1 MREKYNNLINS
12 LKEKGKICIAFSGG
26 VDSTFLLKVAQNVL
40 GENVLAITV
49 RSSMY
54 PDRELKES
62 KEFCKSLKI
71 KHIFLDANEYS
82 VPEFVGNSK
91 NRCYFCKKGIFSKV
105 KEIAQKEGFDIVADG
120 SNLDDEGD
128 YRPGIKALKELGI
141 ISPLKEAGLTKN
153 EIRELSKEL
162 GLSTWDKPSM
172 ACLASRIPYGSVI
185 TREKLKKIEIAEEF
199 LLSNNF
205 KQFRVRY
212 YDDLAKIEVLKED
225 IPKVLQLSEVIIA
238 KFKEIGFNYITLDL
252 EGYRTGSMNETLR

>member
-1 MREKYNNLINS
+1 
-12 LKEKGKICIAFSGG
+12 
-26 VDSTFLLKVAQNVL
+26 
-40 GENVLAITV
+40 
-49 RSSMY
+49 
-54 PDRELKES
+54 
-62 KEFCKSLKI
+62 
-71 KHIFLDANEYS
+71 
-82 VPEFVGNSK
+82 
-91 NRCYFCKKGIFSKV
+91 
-105 KEIAQKEGFDIVADG
+105 FDILADG

>member
-1 MREKYNNLINS
+1 MEVI
-12 LKEKGKICIAFSGG
+12 
-26 VDSTFLLKVAQNVL
+26 
-40 GENVLAITV
+40 
-49 RSSMY
+49 
-54 PDRELKES
+54 
-62 KEFCKSLKI
+62 
-71 KHIFLDANEYS
+71 
-82 VPEFVGNSK
+82 
-91 NRCYFCKKGIFSKV
+91 
-105 KEIAQKEGFDIVADG
+105 
-120 SNLDDEGD
+120 